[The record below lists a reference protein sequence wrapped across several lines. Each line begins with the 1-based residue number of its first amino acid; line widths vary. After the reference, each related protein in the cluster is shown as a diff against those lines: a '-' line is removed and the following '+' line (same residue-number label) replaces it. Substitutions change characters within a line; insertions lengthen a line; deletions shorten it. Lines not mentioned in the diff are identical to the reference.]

1 MSLKKNRLCISIVTL
16 AALLMPL
23 KVLCHSVA
31 GSDASRSPALYAGD
45 LKLSTPGTS
54 ETGASEFLRRL
65 ASLPTDSVASLG
77 TRFTLASPMVP
88 DSALLCFVTAISR
101 EPEEKGDRKAMDA
114 IARACINSAHIYSM
128 VYCNFPE
135 AYINLRKA
143 ENICNEYGFDSILAH
158 VYYSMAMLFSIDSKL
173 DSSMAPGNSAGSKWS
188 EYVTRA
194 FDLAEKSGNKEIM
207 AYAVVNMIN
216 DGDFDS
222 YADFSD
228 YIRRYLEADVPWDAS
243 EHAYARAISL
253 AVSAFINGD
262 AVEAHRY
269 LANIGSMSFKFRNL
283 TPRLKEQARFL
294 DGLIY
299 EGSGDIHKA
308 DDIFHD
314 ILDSSEAR
322 GDMESVMWMQGN
334 LYLFNQRRGRL
345 AESDRY
351 LLDYYRT
358 RETIAAKGS
367 GGVPVSGLELKET
380 ISEYEDE
387 LEQSRIRDRRT
398 RWIVGAGSIVAA
410 LLIIILSI
418 VLYYS
423 RRQRNYI
430 MALYERNVNSRV
442 AADKADGQS
451 APSEATATEAH
462 VPDGGL
468 PGEDRSAEAADP
480 KLMEEVGV
488 ILSKGAEVLDPD
500 FSIARLC
507 AMAGSNNT
515 YVSRAVNARFGKP
528 FKTVVAE
535 RRIAEAC
542 LRFDNPADNAN
553 LTVEAIC
560 QEVGFRS
567 RAAFS
572 VAFKNVTGLTP
583 TEYRKAARRFMPAK

>member
-1 MSLKKNRLCISIVTL
+1 MSSKKIKLYISILTL
-16 AALLMPL
+16 AALLTP
-23 KVLCHSVA
+23 VRALCQ
-31 GSDASRSPALYAGD
+31 GSRGSAASLEPAIYARD
-45 LKLSTPGTS
+45 LKLSTPGAS
-54 ETGASEFLRRL
+54 ESGASAFLRRL
-65 ASLPTDSVASLG
+65 TPLPTDSIVRIG
-77 TRFTLASPMVP
+77 TSFTLAAPMVP
-88 DSALLCFVTAISR
+88 DSALLCFLTAISR
-101 EPEEKGDRKAMDA
+101 EGEEKGDRKAMDA
-114 IARACINSAHIYSM
+114 IARAYINSSHIYS
-128 VYCNFPE
+128 VFYCNFSE

-143 ENICNEYGFDSILAH
+143 ERICLDYGFDSVLSH
-158 VYYSMAMLFSIDSKL
+158 VYLNMATLFSIDSKL
-173 DSSMAPGNSAGSKWS
+173 DSSNAPGEDAGRWS
-188 EYVTRA
+188 EYICKA
-194 FDLAEKSGNKEIM
+194 FDIAEKSGNHEVM
-207 AYAVVNMIN
+207 AYAVVNMTN
-216 DGDFDS
+216 DSDIES
-222 YADFSD
+222 FSRFAG
-228 YIRRYLEADVPWDAS
+228 YIRRFLDAGIPDVSSDQK
-243 EHAYARAISL
+243 YARTLCL
-253 AVSAFINGD
+253 AVTAFLEGD
-262 AVEAHRY
+262 VDEAHRR
-269 LANIGSMSFKFRNL
+269 LADIETMSFRLRNL
-283 TPRLKEQARFL
+283 TPRFKEQARFL

-299 EGSGDIHKA
+299 ERTGDTVRAEGIFSG
-308 DDIFHD
+308 
-314 ILDSSEAR
+314 ILSDSEAR
-322 GDMESVMWMQGN
+322 EDLESMMWMQGN
-334 LYLFNQRRGRL
+334 LYLFNRRRGRL

-442 AADKADGQS
+442 AADEADGQS
-451 APSEATATEAH
+451 APSEATATEAD

-468 PGEDRSAEAADP
+468 SGEDRSAEAADP
-480 KLMEEVGV
+480 ELMEKVAE
-488 ILSKGAEVLDPD
+488 ILSKGPEVLNPD

-507 AMAGSNNT
+507 AMTGSNNT

-542 LRFDNPADNAN
+542 RRFDNPSDNAT

>member
-1 MSLKKNRLCISIVTL
+1 MSSKKTKLYISILTL
-16 AALLMPL
+16 AALLMPAEA
-23 KVLCHSVA
+23 LCQ
-31 GSDASRSPALYAGD
+31 GSHVSAASPPPALYAGN

-65 ASLPTDSVASLG
+65 ASLPTDSVTRLG

-101 EPEEKGDRKAMDA
+101 EQEERGDRKAMDA
-114 IARACINSAHIYSM
+114 IARAYINSSHIYST
-128 VYCNFPE
+128 VYCNFSE

-143 ENICNEYGFDSILAH
+143 ESICLDYGFDSVLAH
-158 VYYSMAMLFSIDSKL
+158 VYLNMATLFSIDSKL
-173 DSSMAPGNSAGSKWS
+173 DSSTAPGNDAGRWR
-188 EYVTRA
+188 EYVTKA

-207 AYAVVNMIN
+207 AYAVVNMTN
-216 DGDFDS
+216 DNDFDS
-222 YADFSD
+222 YTGFSD
-228 YIRRYLEADVPWDAS
+228 YIRRYLEADVPRDAS

-253 AVSAFINGD
+253 AVTAFLKGD
-262 AVEAHRY
+262 AGEAHRH
-269 LANIGSMSFKFRNL
+269 LHAIGSMSFKLRNL
-283 TPRLKEQARFL
+283 TPRFKEQARFL

-299 EGSGDIHKA
+299 ERSGDIRMA
-308 DDIFHD
+308 EDVFNE
-314 ILDSSEAR
+314 ILDSSKAR
-322 GDMESVMWMQGN
+322 GDLESMMWMQGN
-334 LYLFNQRRGRL
+334 LYLFNRRRGRF

-367 GGVPVSGLELKET
+367 GGVPVSGLELRET
-380 ISEYEDE
+380 LSEYEDE
-387 LEQSRIRDRRT
+387 LEQSRIRDRRA
-398 RWIVGAGSIVAA
+398 RWVVGAGSIVAT

-430 MALYERNVNSRV
+430 MALYERNINSR
-442 AADKADGQS
+442 AALDKDDNG
-451 APSEATATEAH
+451 PSATEPEGKGIQASENDSM
-462 VPDGGL
+462 PEEKGSD
-468 PGEDRSAEAADP
+468 SADP
-480 KLMEEVGV
+480 ELMEKVGE

-507 AMAGSNNT
+507 AMTGSNNT

-583 TEYRKAARRFMPAK
+583 TEYRKAARRFMPAQ